1 MRRRRKQAGSRV
13 TFRRRVLLTVWLLSG
28 GVIVGRASQIQVAQG
43 AIWRQ
48 QAEQQ
53 HRTSVEVAA
62 PRGSVLDRSGVELAM
77 SRETF
82 RVSVAPR
89 EIRDVEAVTRLLTE
103 TLGLGRDLVRD
114 ATTSSRPW
122 RVLPNSYPPSVR
134 EALTNVRGLYLEQTY
149 RRFYPRGGLARG
161 LLGVVRDGEAYGGVE
176 QAFDESLRGNEGRA
190 VLARD
195 PQGHPIPGESV
206 LVEEPEEGGQVVLTL
221 DVDLQ
226 EIGRQAL
233 VEAVEETEARGGD
246 LVITDPRNGDILA
259 MVSIRDGSTNALS
272 AINTPYEPGSTLKP
286 FTVAGILEYGL
297 ATLEDSVDTGT
308 GHWTV
313 AGRTV
318 SDVHPEGGVMTLA
331 HALEISSNV
340 GVAKTAQVMTPAI
353 QYQTLRDFGL
363 GAPTGVG
370 LPSEGKGILRRP
382 ERWSR
387 QSPVSLAIGYEV
399 SVTPLQMAMAYG
411 ALANGGRL
419 MQPRLVKEVRDV
431 QGRTVDRF
439 QPRMV
444 RQVVSPDVARQITD
458 VLVKVVE
465 DGTGTRARLSSF
477 AVAGKSGTSRAWSD
491 GDYQSGEY
499 FSSFVGF
506 FPAEDPQLV
515 VLVKLDRPSG
525 AYYGG
530 ATAAPVTRATL
541 ESILAAQQTPLD
553 RNALARVARA
563 QALPGPSRTHSKTA
577 PSSGY
582 ATASRFASL
591 PAAEDPARLVRFDSE
606 VGHALDRGPDMP
618 DGSARISVPDV
629 RGLPARAAARRMHEL
644 GLRVHW
650 EGSGPVTLTL
660 PEAGS
665 RLEPGDTVRLASA
678 GRRDDG

>member
-1 MRRRRKQAGSRV
+1 MRRRRKRAGSKL
-13 TFRRRVLLTVWLLSG
+13 TFRRRVLLTVWLLCG
-28 GVIVGRASQIQVAQG
+28 GVVVGRASQIQVAQG

-53 HRTSVEVAA
+53 HRASVEVAA
-62 PRGSVLDRSGVELAM
+62 PRGSVLDRSGVELAL
-77 SRETF
+77 SRETV

-103 TLGLGRDLVRD
+103 TLGLDRDLVRD

-134 EALTNVRGLYLEQTY
+134 EALTNVRGLYLERGH
-149 RRFYPRGGLARG
+149 RRFYPRGELARG
-161 LLGVVRDGEAYGGVE
+161 LLGVVRDGQGYGGVE
-176 QAFDESLRGNEGRA
+176 QAFDQSLRGTEGRA

-195 PQGHPIPGESV
+195 PLGRPIPGERV
-206 LVEEPEEGGQVVLTL
+206 LVEEPKEGGQVVLTL

-233 VEAVEETEARGGD
+233 VEAVRETEAQGGD
-246 LVITDPRNGDILA
+246 LVITDPRTGDILA
-259 MVSIRDGSTNALS
+259 MVSMRDGSTNVLS
-272 AINTPYEPGSTLKP
+272 AISTPYEPGSTLKP
-286 FTVAGILEYGL
+286 LTVAGLLEYGL

-313 AGRTV
+313 EGRTV
-318 SDVHPEGGVMTLA
+318 SDVRPQGGVMTLA

-363 GAPTGVG
+363 GAPTGIG
-370 LPSEGKGILRRP
+370 LPGEGKGTLRRP

-419 MQPRLVKEVRDV
+419 MQPRLVKEVRDA
-431 QGRTVDRF
+431 QGRTVHRF

-444 RQVVSPDVARQITD
+444 RQVVSPSVARQIVD
-458 VLVKVVE
+458 VLVDVVE
-465 DGTGTRARLSSF
+465 DGTGTRAKLSTF
-477 AVAGKSGTSRAWSD
+477 TVAGKSGTSRAWSD
-491 GDYQSGEY
+491 GGYQSGHY

-515 VLVKLDRPSG
+515 VLVKLDRPKG

-530 ATAAPVTRATL
+530 ATAAPVTRATF

-563 QALPGPSRTHSKTA
+563 QALP
-577 PSSGY
+577 
-582 ATASRFASL
+582 ATLFRFASL
-591 PAAEDPARLVRFDSE
+591 RSGEVAAPVGRFDRG
-606 VGHALDRGPDMP
+606 VGNEEDRWPDMP
-618 DGSARISVPDV
+618 DGSTGIIVPDV
-629 RGLPARAAARRMHEL
+629 TGLPARAAARRMHEL
-644 GLRVHW
+644 GLRVSW

-665 RLEPGDTVRLASA
+665 RLAPGDTVRLAST
-678 GRRDDG
+678 GRRGDG